1 MKYLNLGRKRKPIEF
16 KIVSWLIIVNIIVSV
31 AGIILFNVSHKFL
44 DYFALKPDNILDGQ
58 YLWTLVTHMFFHGS
72 FLHLLVNMIALFSL
86 GRLCEM
92 IIGKKRFFWFY
103 LIAGVFAGLISVLF
117 SGFFGTGIFEK
128 VFGGADL
135 YMVGASGAIFGVAG
149 LFVILLPRL
158 KFTIIFLP
166 FFSFPAYI
174 MVPLVLILTWAVT
187 LAQGLNIG
195 NVAHLGGF
203 IAGITYGYYL
213 KLKYRQKVK
222 MIQRYFR

>member
-1 MKYLNLGRKRKPIEF
+1 M
-16 KIVSWLIIVNIIVSV
+16 
-31 AGIILFNVSHKFL
+31 FNVSHNFL
-44 DYFALKPDNILDGQ
+44 DYLALKPDNILNGM
-58 YLWTLVTHMFFHGS
+58 YLWTLVTHMFFHGG
-72 FLHLLVNMIALFSL
+72 FLHLLVNMVALFSL

-92 IIGKKRFFWFY
+92 IIGRKRFFWFY
-103 LIAGVFAGLISVLF
+103 LIAGIFAGLLSVLF
-117 SGFFGTGIFEK
+117 SGFLGAGIFEK
-128 VFGGADL
+128 VFGSGDL

-166 FFSFPAYI
+166 FFSLPAYI
-174 MVPLVLILTWAVT
+174 MVPLVLVLTWVVT
-187 LAQGLNIG
+187 LTQGLNIG

-222 MIQRYFR
+222 VIQRYFR

>member
-1 MKYLNLGRKRKPIEF
+1 MKYLNLGHKRSIKF
-16 KIVSWLIIVNIIVSV
+16 KMVTWLIIVNVIVSTV
-31 AGIILFNVSHKFL
+31 GIILFNVSHKFL
-44 DYFALKPDNILDGQ
+44 DYFALKPNNILNGQ
-58 YLWTLVTHMFFHGS
+58 YLWTLVTHIFFHGG
-72 FLHLLVNMIALFSL
+72 FLHSLVNMVALFSL

-103 LIAGVFAGLISVLF
+103 LIAGVFAGLVSVLF
-117 SGFFGTGIFEK
+117 SGFLGMGVFEK

-166 FFSFPAYI
+166 FFSLPAYI
-174 MVPLVLILTWAVT
+174 MVPLVLVLTWVVT
-187 LAQGLNIG
+187 LTQGLNIG

-203 IAGITYGYYL
+203 IAGIGYGYYL